1 MSDALLE
8 QTTLADEGIH
18 QYLRDIRQFPLLDKQ
33 QEMELAKACAQGDEN
48 AIRLMVSSNLRLV
61 VSVAKKYASWG
72 IPLLDLIQEGSIGL
86 LAAATKFDY
95 TRGNSFSTYA
105 TSLIRFE
112 IVRYLQDQD
121 MINLSQYKKEQ
132 RSKLQNSLR
141 QLELT
146 LEREP
151 TEQELA
157 EDTGLPVETV
167 RQLRNLPQVCSLD
180 APAGEDDGSLQLL
193 LEDLQAPEPQ
203 QEWIRRELKNT
214 LDAMLEKL
222 TDRQQQVLK
231 LHFGMEDG
239 SCYNYEQL
247 GQQLGISRQRVREIA
262 RESMEKL
269 KKLGA
274 DFGLEDFLE

>member
-8 QTTLADEGIH
+8 QNTLSDEGIH
-18 QYLRDIRQFPLLDKQ
+18 QYLQDIRQFPLLDKQ
-33 QEMELAKACAQGDEN
+33 QEMELAKACARGDEN

-61 VSVAKKYASWG
+61 VSVAKKYAAWG

-86 LAAATKFDY
+86 LAAAKKFDY

-112 IVRYLQDQD
+112 IISYLQNQD
-121 MINLSQYKKEQ
+121 LINLSQYKKEQ

-141 QLELT
+141 QLEIT

-167 RQLRNLPQVCSLD
+167 HQLRNLPQVCSLD

-203 QEWIRRELKNT
+203 QEWIRKELKNT
-214 LDAMLEKL
+214 MDALLEKL
-222 TDRQQQVLK
+222 TLRQRQVLK

-239 SCYNYEQL
+239 TCYNYEQI
-247 GQQLGISRQRVREIA
+247 GQQLGISRQRAREIA
-262 RESMEKL
+262 REAMEKL
-269 KKLGA
+269 KKIGA

>member
-8 QTTLADEGIH
+8 QNTLSENGIH
-18 QYLRDIRQFPLLDKQ
+18 QYLQDIRQYPLLDKD
-33 QEMELAKACAQGDEN
+33 QERELAKACAQGDEN

-61 VSVAKKYASWG
+61 VSVAKKYAGWG

-86 LAAATKFDY
+86 LAAAKKFDY

-112 IVRYLQDQD
+112 ILRYLQDQD

-132 RSKLQNSLR
+132 RGKLQSSLR

-157 EDTGLPVETV
+157 EVTGLPVETV

-203 QEWIRRELKNT
+203 QEWIRKELKNT
-214 LDAMLEKL
+214 MDAMLEKL
-222 TDRQQQVLK
+222 TERQRQVLR
-231 LHFGMEDG
+231 LHFGMEDET
-239 SCYNYEQL
+239 CYNYEQI
-247 GQQLGISRQRVREIA
+247 GQQLGISRQRAREIA
-262 RESMEKL
+262 REAMEKL
-269 KKLGA
+269 KKLGS

>member
-8 QTTLADEGIH
+8 QNTLTGEGIH
-18 QYLRDIRQFPLLDKQ
+18 QYMQDISQFPLLDKQ
-33 QEMELAKACAQGDEN
+33 QEKELAKACAQGDEN

-61 VSVAKKYASWG
+61 VSVARKYVAWG

-86 LAAATKFDY
+86 LAAAKKFDY

-112 IVRYLQDQD
+112 IVRYLQNQD

-132 RSKLQNSLR
+132 RSKLQNSQR
-141 QLELT
+141 QLQLL

-157 EDTGLPVETV
+157 ENTGLPVEIV

-222 TDRQQQVLK
+222 TQRQQQVLK

-239 SCYNYEQL
+239 SCYNYEQI
-247 GQQLGISRQRVREIA
+247 GQRLSISRQRAREIA
-262 RESMEKL
+262 REAMEKL
-269 KKLGA
+269 KKIGA

>member
-8 QTTLADEGIH
+8 QNTLSENGIH
-18 QYLRDIRQFPLLDKQ
+18 QYLQDIRQYPLLDKD
-33 QEMELAKACAQGDEN
+33 QERELAKACAQGDEN

-61 VSVAKKYASWG
+61 VSVAKKYAGWG

-86 LAAATKFDY
+86 LAAAKKFDY

-112 IVRYLQDQD
+112 ILRYLQDQD

-132 RSKLQNSLR
+132 RGKLQSSLR

-157 EDTGLPVETV
+157 EVTGLPVETV

-203 QEWIRRELKNT
+203 QEWIRKELKNT
-214 LDAMLEKL
+214 MDAMLEKL
-222 TDRQQQVLK
+222 TERQRQVLR
-231 LHFGMEDG
+231 LHFGMEDET
-239 SCYNYEQL
+239 CYNYEQI
-247 GQQLGISRQRVREIA
+247 GQQLGISRQRAREIA
-262 RESMEKL
+262 REAMEKL
-269 KKLGA
+269 KKPGS